1 MGLDVSGDS
10 AYSVNAQ
17 ADCMFSAFVTVNP
30 SLAIITTNPLP
41 AAMVG
46 RFYNQ
51 EFSATGGALPYTWS
65 ISGNLPGGL
74 EFNTN
79 SGAITGS
86 ATNATT
92 ANFEVWVTDDFG
104 MFTNQWFSLTAMAPL
119 MITTANPLPGGTV
132 GVPYSVTFDATGG
145 SEPYTWDILNDS
157 LPDGLGLDRFS
168 GTIKGTP
175 TKAGSY
181 QVTVQVTDDNGY
193 GVSTNATFYLII
205 TGSSLN
211 ITTPSPLPDGIV
223 GVGYSQ
229 LLAATGGSSSYT
241 WTPVSFD
248 GLSIDASSGA
258 ITGIPLMAGI
268 FNFLAQVTDNV
279 TGASAAKPFSLTVT
293 NVGSCNWTIT
303 TSVNPSGAGNGG
315 SPLAVVVNCLA
326 SVTVT
331 ALPIT
336 CYHFMNW
343 TEAGSVVSTSSSYS
357 FTATANRTLVAN
369 FAENVYS
376 ICTVSSPGYG
386 GTTGG
391 GGANMPCG
399 SIITVTAS
407 ANTGFG
413 FANWTEGG
421 LVVSASP
428 SYTFTVTGNRTLV
441 ANFKDVQPPS
451 LAIAS
456 PLPGQLWGAWTTANF
471 IAAGTATDNVA
482 VASVWYRL
490 DGAAWAQANGTT
502 NWTTANLSLSP
513 GTNLIQACAVD
524 ASGNWSATNSVS
536 FVCVYVWPLQAP
548 PATLPSA
555 VQNAPYNT
563 QLQAVGGRAPYL
575 WSLAPGS
582 ASLPP
587 VLSLTADGVLSG
599 IPSTAGTNTF
609 ILNVTD
615 ALNTTTN
622 QVMTLTVNASTN
634 PPVIM
639 LTALSCSGSG
649 QFQLTLNTTPSL
661 NYTIQCSTNL
671 TDWTSVVTFGGSGG
685 PETITDP
692 NATNQQRYYR
702 VKVGP

>member
-51 EFSATGGALPYTWS
+51 EFSASGGALPYTWS

-132 GVPYSVTFDATGG
+132 GVPYSVTFYATGG

-293 NVGSCNWTIT
+293 NGAPAIGRLRLRSTRRRRERRQPPRCGRELPGQCDRNGITDNLLPFHELDRGRERRQHLFKLFVYGDGEPDLGGQLRGKRVLDLHGQFAWVWRDNRRRRSQYAVWEHHHGDRVGQHRLRICQLDRRRTRGQRLTKLYVHGDGKSDL
-303 TSVNPSGAGNGG
+303 GG
-315 SPLAVVVNCLA
+315 QFQRC
-326 SVTVT
+326 
-331 ALPIT
+331 
-336 CYHFMNW
+336 
-343 TEAGSVVSTSSSYS
+343 
-357 FTATANRTLVAN
+357 
-369 FAENVYS
+369 
-376 ICTVSSPGYG
+376 
-386 GTTGG
+386 
-391 GGANMPCG
+391 
-399 SIITVTAS
+399 
-407 ANTGFG
+407 
-413 FANWTEGG
+413 
-421 LVVSASP
+421 
-428 SYTFTVTGNRTLV
+428 
-441 ANFKDVQPPS
+441 QPPS

-548 PATLPSA
+548 PATLPGA

-563 QLQAVGGRAPYL
+563 QLQAVGGRAPYF

-587 VLSLTADGVLSG
+587 VLSLTADGVLSAFPARWHKHLHSERNRCAEYHHQPG
-599 IPSTAGTNTF
+599 DDPHGQRFHQSTRHHADRAVLFRQRTVPVDPQHHAELELYHSMLHEPDGLDFRRDFWRIWRAG
-609 ILNVTD
+609 D
-615 ALNTTTN
+615 HH
-622 QVMTLTVNASTN
+622 
-634 PPVIM
+634 
-639 LTALSCSGSG
+639 
-649 QFQLTLNTTPSL
+649 
-661 NYTIQCSTNL
+661 
-671 TDWTSVVTFGGSGG
+671 
-685 PETITDP
+685 
-692 NATNQQRYYR
+692 
-702 VKVGP
+702 